1 MAKKRTSEKSAGSGM
16 DTRRILG
23 KILKSIRPYRL
34 LVVLSLLLAVISV
47 VLTLYIPILTG
58 RGVDR
63 IIDRGLVDFE
73 GLLEIIRNILVC
85 ILLTAGSQWLMNH
98 INNKITYHIVQDLRI
113 RAFRHLQKL
122 PLSYIDAHPAGDL
135 ISRVITDIEQ
145 FSDGLLM
152 GFTQLFTGVV
162 TIAGTILFMLSIHP
176 LITLVVVV
184 LSPLSFLIAGF
195 ISKRTF
201 SMFRKQSETRGELTA
216 LTDEM
221 LGNLKT
227 VIAFDHQE
235 EARKEFEEIN
245 GRLAGYS
252 LKATFFSSL
261 TNPATRFMYS
271 AIYAG
276 VTIAGC
282 FTVIG
287 GGLSVGQLSS
297 FLSYTN
303 QYTKPFN
310 EITGVITE
318 FQNSLASAGRV
329 FELLDQEILPDDEAQ
344 ASLGQVRGQV
354 DLEHVFFSYTPD
366 KKLIEDFNLHVKP
379 GQRIAVVGPT
389 GCGKTTLINLLMR
402 FYDTDSGAIRVE
414 GQDIRKVSR
423 QSLRSNYGMVLQEN
437 LAEIRHNPGKYHLRL
452 SRRRGRRHNP
462 GR

>member
-162 TIAGTILFMLSIHP
+162 TIAGTILFMLSIH
-176 LITLVVVV
+176 
-184 LSPLSFLIAGF
+184 
-195 ISKRTF
+195 R
-201 SMFRKQSETRGELTA
+201 
-216 LTDEM
+216 
-221 LGNLKT
+221 
-227 VIAFDHQE
+227 
-235 EARKEFEEIN
+235 
-245 GRLAGYS
+245 
-252 LKATFFSSL
+252 
-261 TNPATRFMYS
+261 
-271 AIYAG
+271 
-276 VTIAGC
+276 
-282 FTVIG
+282 
-287 GGLSVGQLSS
+287 
-297 FLSYTN
+297 
-303 QYTKPFN
+303 
-310 EITGVITE
+310 
-318 FQNSLASAGRV
+318 
-329 FELLDQEILPDDEAQ
+329 
-344 ASLGQVRGQV
+344 
-354 DLEHVFFSYTPD
+354 
-366 KKLIEDFNLHVKP
+366 
-379 GQRIAVVGPT
+379 
-389 GCGKTTLINLLMR
+389 
-402 FYDTDSGAIRVE
+402 
-414 GQDIRKVSR
+414 
-423 QSLRSNYGMVLQEN
+423 
-437 LAEIRHNPGKYHLRL
+437 
-452 SRRRGRRHNP
+452 
-462 GR
+462 